1 MLNLL
6 LFVLLAASLST
17 EAKPEEYDLA
27 ITNADIAPDGF
38 TRP

>member
-6 LFVLLAASLST
+6 SFVLLAASLSI
-17 EAKPEEYDLA
+17 EAKLEEYNLA
-27 ITNADIAPDGF
+27 ITNANIAPDGF

>member
-6 LFVLLAASLST
+6 SFVLLAASLSA
-17 EAKPEEYDLA
+17 EARPQEYDLA
-27 ITNADIAPDGF
+27 IINDKIAPDGF